1 LLRLIHLSDS
11 AAPKPRLYHRVI
23 SPPCSFAA
31 NIVTTLWRRLNKSKN
46 QVVGHFGSVA
56 AVCDRRTALIER
68 RYSETDPL
76 PMDERLWEL
85 CVKRS

>member
-1 LLRLIHLSDS
+1 
-11 AAPKPRLYHRVI
+11 
-23 SPPCSFAA
+23 
-31 NIVTTLWRRLNKSKN
+31 
-46 QVVGHFGSVA
+46 VVGHFGSVA